1 MDFFLS
7 REQYEPSGS
16 IPGLDFDPFYQ
27 PKQAPSGL
35 ELDCVRV
42 ESVEQCDLV
51 FDQKVCFNVRYD
63 TLITL
68 MEFMK
73 ENSSIAYG

>member
-1 MDFFLS
+1 M
-7 REQYEPSGS
+7 
-16 IPGLDFDPFYQ
+16 
-27 PKQAPSGL
+27 
-35 ELDCVRV
+35 RV

-51 FDQKVCFNVRYD
+51 FDQKLCFDVKYD

-73 ENSSIAYG
+73 ENSSISYG